1 MKKAANIDTM
11 ILKVFLGF
19 LFMVA
24 LIIGLG
30 VDATRNYRVEPSA
43 KEPATVYIGA
53 MYLYSSYIDT
63 LNPFHTVSYDTVTVI
78 DTCRGYVLFNVAW
91 LGEQSSTIG
100 HFAAHSKLYKINGGY
115 LP

>member
-30 VDATRNYRVEPSA
+30 VDATRNYRP
-43 KEPATVYIGA
+43 
-53 MYLYSSYIDT
+53 L
-63 LNPFHTVSYDTVTVI
+63 
-78 DTCRGYVLFNVAW
+78 CRAFK
-91 LGEQSSTIG
+91 T
-100 HFAAHSKLYKINGGY
+100 F
-115 LP
+115 